1 MNSVQNVKSCDDIK
15 LIVTE
20 IFADPRETRHSKWE
34 TSKNVLLDFKHFELN
49 FHGGADEAN

>member
-34 TSKNVLLDFKHFELN
+34 TSKIVLLDFKHFELN